1 MSKNLKYEEYSSKCL
16 SGVDDEGR
24 KVTQH
29 TEKRITRTTSNLSDN
44 FKPRKLR
51 YNHNDSFD
59 DGVSSIGPSASR
71 VNSRLSDAYH
81 VSYPPTERSN
91 ITDEDLASNY
101 SERTQ
106 NKLDDLDLGSFKE
119 DYVDINKQRRDY
131 SDDDDVFSVQSR
143 KSNTLSNSSRSR
155 RRNFLK
161 MQTPIEDTLDE
172 EMEDLSRGFNKNCS
186 LREKMFKKRHNF
198 WEDNLL
204 NDDEFGF
211 QHSSMLSDGFMD
223 DFFRNTVGILGK
235 SMRKKS
241 EACNSSFE
249 NESTSFNRQPSRF
262 KTLEQDDDLS
272 YYDES
277 GIFSEASDKTINKQC
292 KNKKSM
298 KKYDSSNDNV
308 YSINDGNERN
318 FQSDEEI
325 FKLSIDVNGFK
336 PNELLVRTEGNK
348 LVVCAEVKDR
358 KDYEKQTNKKIT
370 ARNFRQEFDLP
381 EGVNP
386 YDVTSSLDSDGLL
399 NIEAPI
405 AKHLVKTNSA
415 HD

>member
-29 TEKRITRTTSNLSDN
+29 TEKRVTRTTSNLSDS

-51 YNHNDSFD
+51 YKHNDSFD
-59 DGVSSIGPSASR
+59 DDVSSIGPSASC
-71 VNSRLSDAYH
+71 VNSRLSDNYH

-106 NKLDDLDLGSFKE
+106 NKLDDFDLGSFRE
-119 DYVDINKQRRDY
+119 DYVGKSRKDF
-131 SDDDDVFSVQSR
+131 SDDDDVFSVHSR
-143 KSNTLSNSSRSR
+143 KSDALSNSSRSR

-161 MQTPIEDTLDE
+161 MQTPIENSLDE

-186 LREKMFKKRHNF
+186 LREKMFKKHQNF
-198 WEDNLL
+198 FDDNLL
-204 NDDEFGF
+204 HDDSFGLL

-235 SMRKKS
+235 NTRKKS

-249 NESTSFNRQPSRF
+249 YENTSSNTKPSRF
-262 KTLEQDDDLS
+262 KTLEQEDDLS

-277 GIFSEASDKTINKQC
+277 GIFSETSDK
-292 KNKKSM
+292 KNYKIRKNDETTRE
-298 KKYDSSNDNV
+298 YNNSNDNNF
-308 YSINDGNERN
+308 STSNELNRN
-318 FQSDEEI
+318 SQSDEDI

-336 PNELLVRTEGNK
+336 PNELLVRTEGNR
-348 LVVCAEVKDR
+348 LVVCAKVKDR

-405 AKHLVKTNSA
+405 TKHLVKTNSA